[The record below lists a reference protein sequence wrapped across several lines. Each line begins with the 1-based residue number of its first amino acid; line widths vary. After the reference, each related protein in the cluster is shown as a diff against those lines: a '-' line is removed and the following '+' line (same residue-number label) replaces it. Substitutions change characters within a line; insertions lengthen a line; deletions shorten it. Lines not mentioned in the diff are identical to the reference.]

1 LKISDLP
8 LLEAMSA
15 AALTKIQRF
24 DARSLASF
32 AWSTAEI
39 QFVDIAVFKAVGS
52 KVPAYRNEFNSQ
64 DLSNITQ
71 TFAAVRVREEAVMK
85 VLSDASIAKIDQFKP
100 TELASTA

>member
-1 LKISDLP
+1 
-8 LLEAMSA
+8 MSA

-32 AWSTAEI
+32 AWAIAEI

-64 DLSNITQ
+64 DLSNITWA
-71 TFAAVRVREEAVMK
+71 FAAVRVREEAVMK